1 MRLGIIFGSKGTER
15 EVSLVSASNI
25 IKNLNKEKYDISLIY
40 LDKSNNWF
48 LVKDFKVSKLGDE
61 VGSIEP
67 LNDVI
72 SYLKSFDVVFPVLH
86 GKFGEDGTIQGM
98 LELLGI
104 PYVGC
109 GILASSIALD
119 KVYTKILLSNH
130 LNVVEDI
137 VIKKENNK
145 LYLYDKG
152 KKTAEASINEID
164 LLIKDTFNYPVF
176 VKPSRFGS
184 SIGVKKVNDTTKLKE
199 AIDDALCYDNEI
211 LIERLVVGRELECAI
226 LNGKALSV
234 GEVKSAEEFY
244 SFDAKYKNDES
255 KTIIPANIDNDIY
268 LKIKSCAE
276 DAFSIIN
283 GRGLAR
289 VDFFLENETNKLYIN
304 EINTMPG
311 FTEISMYP
319 MLVKASGIKYDELLD
334 ILIENAKTDLN

>member
-1 MRLGIIFGSKGTER
+1 LRLGIIFGSKSTESD
-15 EVSLVSASNI
+15 VSMVSASNI
-25 IKNLNKEKYDISLIY
+25 IKNLNKEKYNISLLY
-40 LDKSNNWF
+40 LDKANDWF
-48 LVKDFKVSKLGDE
+48 LVKDFKVAKLGDK
-61 VGSIEP
+61 VGTIER
-67 LNDVI
+67 LDDVI
-72 SYLKSFDVVFPVLH
+72 GFLKNLDVVFPVLH

-98 LELLGI
+98 LELLGV

-119 KVYTKILLSNH
+119 KIYTKILLSNH

-137 VIKKENNK
+137 VIKKEDK
-145 LYLYDKG
+145 ELYLFDKG
-152 KKTAEASINEID
+152 KKITITSIDDID
-164 LLIKDTFNYPVF
+164 LLIKETFNYPVF

-184 SIGVKKVNDTTKLKE
+184 SVGVKKVNAGCELKD
-199 AIDDALCYDNEI
+199 AIADSLNYDNEI
-211 LIERLVVGRELECAI
+211 LIERMVVGRELECAI

-255 KTIIPANIDNDIY
+255 RTIIPANIDNDIY
-268 LKIKSCAE
+268 LKIKKCAE

-289 VDFFLENETNKLYIN
+289 VDFFLENGTNKLYIN

-319 MLVKASGIKYDELLD
+319 MLARASGIKYDELLD
-334 ILIENAKTDLN
+334 KLIESAKNDLD